1 MRQRLSIL
9 HAVTGLAV
17 LLIAGWSSVMAGGVP
32 TAVKD
37 RFILGEPVWK
47 ELDVREELGQNYD
60 VCWKKLVD
68 IVIDKGFEVGFME
81 KESGY
86 VRTNPNV
93 GIVRLKSNWVYEV
106 KVVVKLI
113 LDDEQLKSGKR
124 VVDKMRLQVLGTVN
138 QITKGVLKQSYS
150 GYDRIVLQDLFND
163 LQLVYGRQ

>member
-1 MRQRLSIL
+1 MRDSRSFLFVIWALAAIL
-9 HAVTGLAV
+9 TVGPSAV
-17 LLIAGWSSVMAGGVP
+17 LAGGVP
-32 TAVKD
+32 SAVKD
-37 RFILGEPVWK
+37 RFVLGEPLWK
-47 ELDVREELGQNYD
+47 ELDVREELGQDYD

-86 VRTNPNV
+86 VRTNPNT

-113 LDDEQLKSGKR
+113 LDDDQLKAGNK
-124 VVDKMRLQVLGTVN
+124 VVDKLRLQVLGNVVQVKN
-138 QITKGVLKQSYS
+138 GVLRQSYS